1 MSLKDRLNLYLLIIN
16 VGCISYTT
24 PIFTADQKAAA
35 TSTKLN

>member
-16 VGCISYTT
+16 VGGVSYTT
-24 PIFTADQKAAA
+24 PIFTADHKAAA